1 MGWPDIFTSKWGVLR
16 ALIALTAFR
25 NPCSTTCCPDARYSP
40 DMLLDEFNYKFPDQV
55 EKKDKLLV
63 YDLVVN

>member
-1 MGWPDIFTSKWGVLR
+1 MGSEQLPPSKWPVMR
-16 ALIALTAFR
+16 AMIALTAFR

-40 DMLLDEFNYKFPDQV
+40 DMLLDEFNFKFLDQV